1 MFKII
6 PQNDEKVIDTYLSA
20 CCAKRRE
27 GSFVYAMLDYDTNE
41 LMGVT
46 QFEIGD
52 KISYIYD
59 AKELP
64 GKNDF
69 EAMFILIRQ
78 TMNFIEK
85 CGIEKCIATKE
96 AASEQLL
103 RAAGFKPEDGA
114 FLAILAGMFDGN
126 CHNHTHN

>member
-6 PQNDEKVIDTYLSA
+6 PQNDDKVIDTYLSA
-20 CCAKRRE
+20 CNTKRRE

-41 LMGVT
+41 LMGIT
-46 QFEIGD
+46 QFEIDD

-59 AKELP
+59 AKQTP
-64 GKNDF
+64 GEDDF

-85 CGIEKCIATKE
+85 CGIGKCIATNGS
-96 AASEQLL
+96 ASEQLL
-103 RAAGFKPEDGA
+103 KAAGFKPEDGA
-114 FLAILAGMFDGN
+114 FVAILTGMFDGN
-126 CHNHTHN
+126 CHNRSHN